1 MLGISNWIG
10 NEVGIL
16 TPYHRKVALKFPG
29 DSGTQEIND
38 FGSLLYNIS
47 I

>member
-10 NEVGIL
+10 NEVRIL
-16 TPYHRKVALKFPG
+16 IPYHRKVALKFPS
-29 DSGTQEIND
+29 DSETQEIND